1 RPGVVEQ
8 EDRRHRARWHAE
20 QHEEPP
26 RRAAEVEAPD
36 ALHAECEEHEEER
49 PHDRPGEP
57 DHGEHGVAGR
67 RDDRLIGRDPRDEE
81 AEPSESL
88 GLEAREVDEPEPQ
101 VGEAE
106 EEARPGGVDD
116 RRVAVRLQ
124 QHERR
129 QHHLRGADE
138 QVQGCGTAAGDE
150 PERGEAVDE
159 QHDADEQQ
167 ADVAHQRVTSSM
179 NCWELITGAKKV
191 LMRRN
196 AAASSAGSW
205 VPVASPI
212 TIGSRPWSR
221 AARALPSM
229 HQSVWMPVMTTT
241 STLRRASVP
250 GRSVPTNAVCR
261 AVSLNCLSPG
271 STSSASSGTSA
282 SSQAICSGVASI
294 APVQWAYWAASN
306 TVCG

>member
-1 RPGVVEQ
+1 EQ
-8 EDRRHRARWHAE
+8 
-20 QHEEPP
+20 
-26 RRAAEVEAPD
+26 
-36 ALHAECEEHEEER
+36 
-49 PHDRPGEP
+49 
-57 DHGEHGVAGR
+57 
-67 RDDRLIGRDPRDEE
+67 
-81 AEPSESL
+81 
-88 GLEAREVDEPEPQ
+88 
-101 VGEAE
+101 
-106 EEARPGGVDD
+106 EARPGGVDD
-116 RRVAVRLQ
+116 RRVAARLHE
-124 QHERR
+124 HERGK
-129 QHHLRGADE
+129 HHLGGAHEEVERRGA
-138 QVQGCGTAAGDE
+138 AARHE
-150 PERGEAVDE
+150 PERAQAVHE

-167 ADVAHQRVTSSM
+167 TDVAHQRVTSST
-179 NCWELITGAKKV
+179 NCAELITGAKKV

-196 AAASSAGSW
+196 AAASSAGSC

-229 HQSVWMPVMTTT
+229 HQSVWMPVITTT

-294 APVQWAYWAASN
+294 APVQWLYWAASN